1 MAEGR
6 GSNVSAV
13 SKVKI
18 WLLSAPPPHR
28 GGQGQGTSAGWG
40 RSCLL
45 NLPNGKVKGGT
56 GIYTS
61 KDVVTVS

>member
-18 WLLSAPPPHR
+18 RLLSAPTPHG

-40 RSCLL
+40 RGCLL
-45 NLPNGKVKGGT
+45 NLPNGKIEEGT

-61 KDVVTVS
+61 KDVATGS